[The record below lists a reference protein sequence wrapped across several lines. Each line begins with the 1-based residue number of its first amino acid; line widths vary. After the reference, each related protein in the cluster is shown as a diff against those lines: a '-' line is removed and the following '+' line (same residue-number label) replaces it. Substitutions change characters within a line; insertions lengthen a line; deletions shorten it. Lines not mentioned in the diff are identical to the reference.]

1 MGIAARRGDAS
12 LEKETGPVTETQ
24 FALSQ
29 PELAAGR
36 EAARTERHRRQ
47 RRQRIE
53 RSLYFLS
60 PLALLVL
67 WETLSWWKLVDARFF
82 PRPSLVAMELIQMV
96 RSGELLVHVAATV
109 ERIGIAFLFG
119 AAAGVAVG
127 LAMGLDRW
135 VRAIVFP
142 IVAAIY
148 PLPKVAIFPLIL
160 IIFGL
165 GETSKIVTVGIAVF
179 FQVLFPT
186 MVGVS
191 SIPRIYLDVGKNFGA
206 RGLDVYLK
214 IALPGALPS
223 ILSGFRVALGV
234 ALIVIVSVEFVG
246 ADSGIGYLIWNSWQ
260 LFDVNRMFV
269 GLMTAALLGYFA
281 SVILEELERRLVPWR
296 L

>member
-1 MGIAARRGDAS
+1 MQVAASDS
-12 LEKETGPVTETQ
+12 D
-24 FALSQ
+24 
-29 PELAAGR
+29 LAAGR
-36 EAARTERHRRQ
+36 EAAKAERRRRQ
-47 RRQRIE
+47 WRLRVE

-60 PLALLVL
+60 PLALLIV
-67 WETLSWWKLVDARFF
+67 WEALSWSKMVDVRFF
-82 PRPSLVAMELIQMV
+82 PRPSLVMVELVQMI

-109 ERIGIAFLFG
+109 ERIGIAFVFG

-135 VRAIVFP
+135 VRAVVFP
-142 IVAAIY
+142 IVVAVY

-206 RGLDVYLK
+206 RGLDVYFK

-223 ILSGFRVALGV
+223 IISGFRVALGV

-246 ADSGIGYLIWNSWQ
+246 ADSGVGYLIWNSWQ
-260 LFDVNRMFV
+260 LFDVDRMFV
-269 GLMTAALLGYFA
+269 GLMTAALLGYLA
-281 SVILEELERRLVPWR
+281 SVILEAIERRLVPWR

>member
-1 MGIAARRGDAS
+1 M
-12 LEKETGPVTETQ
+12 TETE
-24 FALSQ
+24 FIVSQ
-29 PELAAGR
+29 PDLAAGR
-36 EAARTERHRRQ
+36 EAARAERRRRQ
-47 RRQRIE
+47 WRSRIE

-60 PLALLVL
+60 PLALLLV
-67 WETLSWWKLVDARFF
+67 WEALSWSKLVDTRFF
-82 PRPSLVAMELIQMV
+82 PRPSLVLVELIQMV
-96 RSGELLVHVAATV
+96 RSGELVGHVSATV
-109 ERIGIAFLFG
+109 ERVGIAFLFG
-119 AAAGVAVG
+119 AAAGVIVG

-179 FQVLFPT
+179 FQALFPT

-206 RGLDVYLK
+206 RGIDVYLK

-246 ADSGIGYLIWNSWQ
+246 ADSGVGYLIWNSWQ

-269 GLMTAALLGYFA
+269 GLMTAALLGYLG
-281 SVILEELERRLVPWR
+281 SVVIEELERWLVPWR

>member
-1 MGIAARRGDAS
+1 
-12 LEKETGPVTETQ
+12 VTHEPLPT
-24 FALSQ
+24 SQ
-29 PELAAGR
+29 TDLTAGR
-36 EAARTERHRRQ
+36 EAAAIERHRR
-47 RRQRIE
+47 RQRDWIE

-60 PLALLVL
+60 PLALIVL
-67 WETLSWWKLVDARFF
+67 WEALSWSKVLDARFF
-82 PRPSLVAMELIQMV
+82 PRPTLVLTELVQMV
-96 RSGELLVHVAATV
+96 QSGELVVHVAITLK
-109 ERIGIAFLFG
+109 RIGLAFVIG

-135 VRAIVFP
+135 VRATLFP
-142 IVAAIY
+142 IVAAVY

-165 GETSKIVTVGIAVF
+165 GETSKIVTVAISVF

-186 MVGVS
+186 MVGVT

-246 ADSGIGYLIWNSWQ
+246 ADAGVGYLIWNSWQ

-269 GLMTAALLGYFA
+269 GLMTAALLGYLA
-281 SVILEELERRLVPWR
+281 TVILDELEKRLVPWR

>member
-1 MGIAARRGDAS
+1 
-12 LEKETGPVTETQ
+12 VTELQ
-24 FALSQ
+24 VVASDSD
-29 PELAAGR
+29 LAAGR
-36 EAARTERHRRQ
+36 EAAKAERRRRQ
-47 RRQRIE
+47 WRSRVE

-60 PLALLVL
+60 PLALLIV
-67 WETLSWWKLVDARFF
+67 WEALSWSKMVDVRFF
-82 PRPSLVAMELIQMV
+82 PRPSLVMVELVQMI

-109 ERIGIAFLFG
+109 ERIGIAFVFG

-142 IVAAIY
+142 IVVAVY

-206 RGLDVYLK
+206 RGLDVYFK

-223 ILSGFRVALGV
+223 IISGFRVALGV

-246 ADSGIGYLIWNSWQ
+246 ADSGVGYLIWNSWQ
-260 LFDVNRMFV
+260 LFDVDRMFV
-269 GLMTAALLGYFA
+269 GLMTAALLGYLA
-281 SVILEELERRLVPWR
+281 SVILEAIERRLVPWR